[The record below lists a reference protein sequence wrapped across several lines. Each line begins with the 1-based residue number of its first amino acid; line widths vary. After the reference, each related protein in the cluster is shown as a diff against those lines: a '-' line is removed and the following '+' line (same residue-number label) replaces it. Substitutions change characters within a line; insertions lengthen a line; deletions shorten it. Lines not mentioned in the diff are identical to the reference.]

1 MDRKEVNF
9 LNEKDWLILQ
19 TLFEERNITK
29 TAERL
34 YISQPALTYRLQQI
48 EKEYETTLVIRGKK
62 GIEFTPQG
70 EYLVNYA
77 KEMLLQAQKT
87 KETIKN
93 MEQKVQGKL
102 RLGASSNFAHYCLP
116 ILLKDFLNQYPDVEI
131 NLKTGWSSDVIQL
144 VYKEEVHVGII
155 RGNHQ
160 WSEEKHLLFA
170 EPLYIVSKKPI
181 KLEELPYLPRVN
193 YQTDIHLKTTIETW
207 WKKNFTQPPLIT
219 MEVDKIE
226 TCKELVIN
234 GLGYSIFP
242 SICLRSDDNLYMIS
256 LKDDNIV
263 TRDTWIISRNKS
275 LELIVVKAFVDF
287 TKNYFRTSNSFQL
300 NSI

>member
-1 MDRKEVNF
+1 MD
-9 LNEKDWLILQ
+9 EKDWLILQ
-19 TLFEERNITK
+19 TLAEEKNITK

-48 EKEYETTLVIRGKK
+48 EKEFETTLVIRGKK

-77 KEMLLQAQKT
+77 KEMLLRAQKT

-102 RLGASSNFAHYCLP
+102 RLGTSSNFAHYRLP
-116 ILLKDFLNQYPDVEI
+116 ILLKNFLAEYPDVEI

-155 RGNHQ
+155 RGDYQ
-160 WSEEKHLLFA
+160 WPEQKHLLYQ
-170 EPLYIVSKKPI
+170 EPLYIASKK
-181 KLEELPYLPRVN
+181 KFDLDDLPHLPRIN
-193 YQTDIHLKTTIETW
+193 YMTDAHLKQTIDTW
-207 WKKNFTQPPLIT
+207 WKSRFTVPPLIT

-226 TCKELVIN
+226 TCKELVLY

-242 SICLRSDDNLYMIS
+242 SICLRPDDGLYTIW
-256 LKDDNIV
+256 LTDEQLIKRN
-263 TRDTWIISRNKS
+263 TWIIYRNTA
-275 LELIVVKAFVDF
+275 LDLLVVKAFVDF
-287 TKNYFRTSNSFQL
+287 VKQFYAGQEHLPFT
-300 NSI
+300 